1 MARDLT
7 KTTAKAERMTVAE
20 LDLSPAQL
28 AADCSEAAKYHHAT
42 DAQRLAVI
50 KMIREAVEA
59 EPTHLLSPERVCALV
74 IAGTS
79 LPPLATDYQTYLQQ
93 FRALMFMTNSPQS
106 VATKPG
112 LLGVSESVCNGLVKL
127 GYLVDQG
134 AQGYTYTDVA
144 KAWRKNKDRG
154 AEDHKIAAKD
164 GVEKK
169 APAAPKAPKE
179 PKVKQESELVRQK
192 KPRTSGFIVETRKIK
207 VVAKKNPS
215 REGTKAH
222 DFFEMLKKSKTVAD
236 YTKLGGSQN
245 YLIWFFDRG
254 AIEIK

>member
-1 MARDLT
+1 MTRDT
-7 KTTAKAERMTVAE
+7 EAKTAKLIVSEP
-20 LDLSPAQL
+20 DLSPAQL
-28 AADCSEAAKYHHAT
+28 AASCSEASRFNNAT
-42 DAQRLAVI
+42 DAQRLRVI
-50 KMIREAVEA
+50 KAIREAIEA
-59 EPTHLLSPERVCALV
+59 EHTHVITPERVNALV

-93 FRALMFMTNSPQS
+93 FRALMFMTNSPQMVACQPS
-106 VATKPG
+106 V
-112 LLGVSESVCNGLVKL
+112 LGVSHETCRQLVKL
-127 GYLVDQG
+127 GYFVDQA

-144 KAWRKNKDRG
+144 KAWRKAKDRG
-154 AEDHKIAAKD
+154 ADEHKVAVQD
-164 GVEKK
+164 GVQK

-192 KPRTSGFIVETRKIK
+192 KPRTSGFVLETRKIK
-207 VVAKKNPS
+207 VLKKANPS

-222 DFFEMLKKSKTVAD
+222 EFFEMLKKSKTVAD